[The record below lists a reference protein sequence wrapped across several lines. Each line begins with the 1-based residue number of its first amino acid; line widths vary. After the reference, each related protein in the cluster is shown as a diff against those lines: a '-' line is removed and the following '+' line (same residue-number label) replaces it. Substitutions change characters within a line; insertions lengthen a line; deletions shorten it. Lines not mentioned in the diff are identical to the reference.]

1 MTLGPKPV
9 ECKREGG
16 GGVVVEVVGQG
27 IGWDGVFQS
36 PWEGVNWR

>member
-16 GGVVVEVVGQG
+16 GGGGVVVEGGGQG
-27 IGWDGVFQS
+27 IGWDGVF
-36 PWEGVNWR
+36 